1 MTLISES
8 DRIASLIEMYPELKS
23 LFEDHGLGGF
33 VSEESLARI
42 GKFVGLGTLLK
53 SNGIDPQLFIAEA
66 SRRLEALANEE
77 RDFDPSKLDDL
88 HLMSMLPC
96 GLRNP
101 FVKAVEAHVSANRQ
115 KFSGFN
121 FLNEGNL
128 NHELSYY
135 PLVDQ
140 IESIDEMPDVMIA
153 SDVNHFFHRP
163 FVEKFIESGEFECVL
178 PYEPHPYLREA
189 GFYDPAGN
197 YTMYTANM
205 LVMAVDTTRLGE
217 RPMPKVWD
225 DLLDPCFA
233 NDIIMRGDND
243 FFCNAIML
251 PYYKAHGME
260 AVRKFARNIKSGK
273 HPSQMV
279 KLAGSGKEEAATVYI
294 MPYFFAKKILN
305 PAVTV
310 VWPEDGA
317 IASPVFI
324 LAKKGVRD
332 KHAPLFKFL
341 FSTGMSEML
350 ARGNFTPVNPD
361 VATDLPN
368 AVSWLGWDFL
378 SNNPIGSIK
387 DEIRAAVDEE
397 RSKIREELL
406 V

>member
-1 MTLISES
+1 MKDIKES
-8 DRIASLIEMYPELKS
+8 DRIAPLMESCPELKP
-23 LFEDHGLGGF
+23 LFEEHGLGGF
-33 VSEESLARI
+33 VSAESLERI

-53 SNGIDPQLFIAEA
+53 SNNIDPKLFIDA
-66 SRRLEALANEE
+66 ANRQLSEPLQAE
-77 RDFDPSKLDDL
+77 RDFDPAALDEL

-101 FVKAVEAHVSANRQ
+101 FVKAVQAQVEDNPDQFA
-115 KFSGFN
+115 GFN

-163 FVEKFIESGEFECVL
+163 FVENFIETGEFECVL
-178 PYEPHPYLREA
+178 PYEPHGYLKEC
-189 GFYDPAGN
+189 GFYDPAEN
-197 YTMYTANM
+197 YTMYTANA
-205 LVMAVDTTRLGE
+205 LVMVVDKTRLGE

-225 DLLDPCFA
+225 DLLDPAFA
-233 NDIIMRGDND
+233 KDIIMRGDGD

-251 PYYKAHGME
+251 PYYKAHGMD
-260 AVRKFARNIKSGK
+260 AVRKFARNIKTGL

-294 MPYFFAKKILN
+294 MPYFFAKKIQS
-305 PAVTV
+305 ADVET

-317 IASPVFI
+317 IASPVFL
-324 LAKKGVRD
+324 LAKKGVKE
-332 KHAPLFKFL
+332 KHAALFDSL
-341 FSTGMSEML
+341 FSKGMSEML
-350 ARGNFTPVNPD
+350 PRGHFTPVHPD
-361 VATDLPN
+361 VSIDLPQP
-368 AVSWLGWDFL
+368 VSWLGWDFL
-378 SNNPIGSIK
+378 SNNPIGKIK

-397 RSKIREELL
+397 RS
-406 V
+406 

>member
-1 MTLISES
+1 MNNIVKES
-8 DRIASLIEMYPELKS
+8 DRIAGLIETYPELAP
-23 LFEDHGLGGF
+23 LFEEHGLEGYLTD
-33 VSEESLARI
+33 ESLARI

-53 SNGIDPQLFIAEA
+53 SNKIDPQLFIDAA
-66 SRRLEALANEE
+66 NRQLNDALETE
-77 RDFDPSKLDDL
+77 RDFDPSVLGEL

-101 FVKAVEAHVSANRQ
+101 FVKSVQAHLSANPDQ
-115 KFSGFN
+115 FSGFN

-140 IESIDEMPDVMIA
+140 IDSIDEMPDVMIA

-163 FVEKFIESGEFECVL
+163 FVEKFIETGAFECVL
-178 PYEPHPYLREA
+178 PYEPHPYLKEC

-205 LVMAVDTTRLGE
+205 LVMVVDKTRLGD
-217 RPMPKVWD
+217 RPMPRVWD
-225 DLLDPCFA
+225 DLLDPVFA
-233 NDIIMRGDND
+233 NDIIMRGEGD

-260 AVRKFARNIKSGK
+260 AVRKFARNIKTGK

-294 MPYFFAKKILN
+294 MPYFFAKKILS
-305 PAVTV
+305 PDVET

-324 LAKKGVRD
+324 LAKKGVRE
-332 KHAPLFKFL
+332 KHAALFSFL
-341 FSTGMSEML
+341 FSEGMSKML
-350 ARGNFTPVNPD
+350 ARGHFTPPHPD
-361 VATDLPN
+361 VPTDLPES
-368 AVSWLGWDFL
+368 VSWLGWDFL
-378 SNNPIGSIK
+378 SNNPIGQIK
-387 DEIRAAVDEE
+387 DDIRAVVDEE
-397 RSKIREELL
+397 RKVAR
-406 V
+406 